1 MDKQAAV
8 HKRKKR
14 YMAQILTQFDAEV
27 GPLVPLDVADRFKGA
42 VREKLHAFALDAIE
56 IDSLKPGEEQNGHAV
71 ELRDRFGI
79 QPRPTPRSTTA

>member
-1 MDKQAAV
+1 MDKDAAV

-14 YMAQILTQFDAEV
+14 YMAQILAKFDEEV
-27 GPLVPLDVADRFKGA
+27 APFVPRDVADRFRGT

-71 ELRDRFGI
+71 ELRDRLGVT
-79 QPRPTPRSTTA
+79 PRPTRSTTG